1 MPHMME
7 FAAWLWSIGECAE
20 NAHLYLPDHHY
31 VHICDVRSE
40 MMRWDRMFTRDF
52 RKNKL
57 LRLDQETEDFV

>member
-20 NAHLYLPDHHY
+20 NAHLYLKDHES

-40 MMRWDRMFTRDF
+40 FKRWDRMIA
-52 RKNKL
+52 
-57 LRLDQETEDFV
+57 LDHRRYKRSRFYAEALDL